1 METKHLIGSQGGMT
15 GKLNEETQDWIVE
28 QDVTQILEEA
38 KRDREN
44 AQYNRK
50 RDLGYKKAFTIPDI
64 VAIELLSKYDIDV
77 HHPDFMRDQDKLKK
91 LFYIIKTEYPHLMA
105 Y

>member
-1 METKHLIGSQGGMT
+1 MDTKHLIGSQGGMT
-15 GKLNEETQDWIVE
+15 GKLNEETQDWVVD
-28 QDVTQILEEA
+28 QDVTHILEEA

-50 RDLGYKKAFTIPDI
+50 RDVGYKKAFTIPDI
-64 VAIELLSKYDIDV
+64 VAIELLSKYGLDV
-77 HHPDFMRDQDKLKK
+77 HSQNFMNDQDALKK